1 MILAFAS
8 IEAAG
13 DVDPALVAGGIKVA
27 LLTTATG
34 LAIAIPV
41 NIAYNYF
48 VTRIDSLIL
57 DMEQGTQ
64 QILNLAWDMEKDGRL
79 KVVRKKKGIR
89 ALSEVGSRASAVARG
104 MGGQA
109 PAAET

>member
-1 MILAFAS
+1 M
-8 IEAAG
+8 
-13 DVDPALVAGGIKVA
+13 A

-34 LAIAIPV
+34 LTIAIPV

-64 QILNLAWDMEKDGRL
+64 QILNLAWDMEKEGKL
-79 KVVRKKKGIR
+79 NIVRQEMAPL
-89 ALSEVGSRASAVARG
+89 ALSGVGSRSSAVARG
-104 MGGQA
+104 EAA
-109 PAAET
+109 PAPETPTP